1 MSWDELVRLMGTQL
15 KRSTTYHPQTDGQT
29 EVVNRGL
36 EASLRCFTMGT
47 PAKWTKWLA
56 WAEYNYKTSY
66 HTSLKK
72 TPYKVVYGRPVSSLI
87 SYEAGVPM
95 VGAVDTLLKDCDEML
110 KELKATLERTQQ
122 WMKSLADAKQREVEF
137 NIKKWVYIK
146 LRLHRQSTL
155 FIHKHPKLAPRFM
168 GPFQI
173 IEHIRPVAYKL
184 DLPENVNIRPVFH
197 VSQLRKAVGSIL
209 PRISTPSCYNKMD
222 Q

>member
-1 MSWDELVRLMGTQL
+1 
-15 KRSTTYHPQTDGQT
+15 
-29 EVVNRGL
+29 
-36 EASLRCFTMGT
+36 MGT

-173 IEHIRPVAYKL
+173 IEHIGPVAYKL